1 MRKRSSY
8 FAYKRAKATDISPS
22 SIDKNKSMRGLLFT
36 RRPMI
41 DTANVNWN
49 TKKTVFSLSRKH
61 IKRKGGHGTDIS
73 NRLSDSWAKKGIPEY
88 YQEDSEDMKKGISA
102 VLSFILSVLLGHLQ
116 HTIHH
121 RSQLSLPLKAKISA
135 AFCLL
140 YLR

>member
-49 TKKTVFSLSRKH
+49 TKKTVSPLSRKQ
-61 IKRKGGHGTDIS
+61 IKQK
-73 NRLSDSWAKKGIPEY
+73 
-88 YQEDSEDMKKGISA
+88 
-102 VLSFILSVLLGHLQ
+102 
-116 HTIHH
+116 
-121 RSQLSLPLKAKISA
+121 LKTM
-135 AFCLL
+135 
-140 YLR
+140 